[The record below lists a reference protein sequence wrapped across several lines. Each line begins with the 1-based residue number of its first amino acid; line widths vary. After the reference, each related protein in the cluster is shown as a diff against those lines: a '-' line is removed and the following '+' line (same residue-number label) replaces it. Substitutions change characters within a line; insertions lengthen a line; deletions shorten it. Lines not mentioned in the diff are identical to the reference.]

1 MECNILIYDK
11 MLCEI
16 KLSFEMMP
24 KFKAESNPQKF
35 YWVLKNE
42 AQ

>member
-1 MECNILIYDK
+1 MKCNILIYDK

-24 KFKAESNPQKF
+24 KFKAESNPQK
-35 YWVLKNE
+35 YLLV
-42 AQ
+42 AQK

>member
-1 MECNILIYDK
+1 MKCNILIYDK

-24 KFKAESNPQKF
+24 KFKVESNPKKILLGAQK
-35 YWVLKNE
+35 
-42 AQ
+42 